1 MKTREI
7 HRKAAW
13 LSGLAALLVMA
24 GCASTQSVPP
34 SDTLAGQPS
43 DASPPAAPA
52 AATMPPAP
60 ILVARKYVV
69 KRGDTLTGI
78 ASTNDCS
85 VADLRTWNK
94 LAANGRLRMGQ
105 VLRIVK
111 QQPLPP
117 AGAAGTQA
125 VASNGAAGN
134 QATEQATEQATA
146 QATEQATAQTTSQ
159 AASPAGASTANDRQ
173 VVKETKRHA
182 GGVALKWPAN
192 GKIVEGFRPGQNRG
206 IQIAGRPGDPVRAAA
221 DGRVMYAGTGLNDYG
236 SLIIVQ
242 HNADFLTA
250 YAHNRKLLVK
260 TGDIVHQ
267 GDAIAEMGDL
277 DNSRVALL
285 FEVRRD
291 GKPVNPMPYLPSSQG

>member
-7 HRKAAW
+7 YRNAAR
-13 LSGLAALLVMA
+13 LSGLAAVLVMA

-43 DASPPAAPA
+43 DSSQPAAPSA
-52 AATMPPAP
+52 NTMPPAP
-60 ILVARKYVV
+60 ILVAQKYVV
-69 KRGDTLTGI
+69 KRGDSLTGI
-78 ASTNDCS
+78 ASANNCS

-105 VLRIVK
+105 VLLIVK

-117 AGAAGTQA
+117 AGAAGTQTA
-125 VASNGAAGN
+125 AGNGAAG
-134 QATEQATEQATA
+134 
-146 QATEQATAQTTSQ
+146 SQ
-159 AASPAGASTANDRQ
+159 AASQTTASSTNDRQ

-192 GKIVEGFRPGQNRG
+192 GKIVDGFRPGQNRG

-260 TGDIVHQ
+260 TGDIVRQ
-267 GDAIAEMGDL
+267 GDEIAEMGDL

>member
-13 LSGLAALLVMA
+13 LSGLAAVLVMA
-24 GCASTQSVPP
+24 GCASTQSVAP

-43 DASPPAAPA
+43 DSSRPAAPSAVPMPA
-52 AATMPPAP
+52 APMPAAP
-60 ILVARKYVV
+60 ILVAKKYVV

-78 ASTNDCS
+78 ASANDCS

-125 VASNGAAGN
+125 VAGNGAADN
-134 QATEQATEQATA
+134 
-146 QATEQATAQTTSQ
+146 Q
-159 AASPAGASTANDRQ
+159 AASPANPQATSQATASTASDRQ

-182 GGVALKWPAN
+182 GGVALKWPAT

>member
-1 MKTREI
+1 MKSREI
-7 HRKAAW
+7 HRNAAW
-13 LSGLAALLVMA
+13 LPGLAAVLVMA
-24 GCASTQSVPP
+24 GCASTQTVAP
-34 SDTLAGQPS
+34 SDTLVGPSSPSSQPVTAPS
-43 DASPPAAPA
+43 AAAP
-52 AATMPPAP
+52 PPAP
-60 ILVARKYVV
+60 IFVAQKYVV

-78 ASTNDCS
+78 ASANGCS

-94 LAANGRLRMGQ
+94 LGANGRLRMGQ
-105 VLRIVK
+105 ALRIVK

-117 AGAAGTQA
+117 SSPSDAAGTQVA
-125 VASNGAAGN
+125 ASSAGSGGATGSRAATTQAAASN
-134 QATEQATEQATA
+134 
-146 QATEQATAQTTSQ
+146 
-159 AASPAGASTANDRQ
+159 ASDRQ

-182 GGVALKWPAN
+182 GGVALKWPAS
-192 GKIVEGFRPGQNRG
+192 GKIVDGFRPGQNRG

-260 TGDIVHQ
+260 TGDIVRQ
-267 GDAIAEMGDL
+267 GDEIAEMGDL

>member
-1 MKTREI
+1 MKLHEI
-7 HRKAAW
+7 CRKSAW
-13 LSGLAALLVMA
+13 LSGLAAVLVMA
-24 GCASTQSVPP
+24 GCASAPPVPP
-34 SDTLAGQPS
+34 SDTLAGAPSGQPAVAR
-43 DASPPAAPA
+43 ASTPTTP
-52 AATMPPAP
+52 PPAP
-60 ILVARKYVV
+60 ILVAQKYVV
-69 KRGDTLTGI
+69 KRGDSLTGI
-78 ASTNDCS
+78 ASANDCS

-94 LAANGRLRMGQ
+94 LDGRGKLRMGQ
-105 VLRIVK
+105 VLRIVRP
-111 QQPLPP
+111 QPLQAP
-117 AGAAGTQA
+117 AANVGAQVAANGSTGAGP
-125 VASNGAAGN
+125 AS
-134 QATEQATEQATA
+134 
-146 QATEQATAQTTSQ
+146 
-159 AASPAGASTANDRQ
+159 ASTASDRQ

-182 GGVALKWPAN
+182 GGVALRWPAQ
-192 GKIVEGFRPGQNRG
+192 GKIVDAFRPGQNRG

-260 TGDIVHQ
+260 TGDIVRQ
-267 GDAIAEMGDL
+267 GDEIAEMGDL

>member
-1 MKTREI
+1 MKSREI
-7 HRKAAW
+7 HRHAAW
-13 LSGLAALLVMA
+13 LPGLAAVLVMA

-34 SDTLAGQPS
+34 SDTLAAQSLPS
-43 DASPPAAPA
+43 SPPAVAPA
-52 AATMPPAP
+52 AVTPPPAP
-60 ILVARKYVV
+60 ILVAQKYIV

-78 ASTNDCS
+78 ASANGCS
-85 VADLRTWNK
+85 IADLRTWNK
-94 LAANGRLRMGQ
+94 LGANGRLRMGQ
-105 VLRIVK
+105 VLRIVR
-111 QQPLPP
+111 QQQLPP
-117 AGAAGTQA
+117 PGAAGMQA
-125 VASNGAAGN
+125 ASSAASNGAGSSPAS
-134 QATEQATEQATA
+134 AQATA
-146 QATEQATAQTTSQ
+146 
-159 AASPAGASTANDRQ
+159 STASDRQ

-192 GKIVEGFRPGQNRG
+192 GKIVDGFRPGQNRG

-250 YAHNRKLLVK
+250 YAHNRRLLVK
-260 TGDIVHQ
+260 TGDIVRQ
-267 GDAIAEMGDL
+267 GDEIAEMGDL

>member
-13 LSGLAALLVMA
+13 LSGLAAVLVMA
-24 GCASTQSVPP
+24 GCASTQSVAP

-43 DASPPAAPA
+43 DSSRPAAPSAGPMPA
-52 AATMPPAP
+52 APKPAAPMPAAP
-60 ILVARKYVV
+60 ILVAKKYVV

-78 ASTNDCS
+78 ASANDCS

-125 VASNGAAGN
+125 VAGNGAADN
-134 QATEQATEQATA
+134 
-146 QATEQATAQTTSQ
+146 Q
-159 AASPAGASTANDRQ
+159 AASPANPQATSQATASTASDRQ

-182 GGVALKWPAN
+182 GGVALKWPAT

>member
-1 MKTREI
+1 METREI
-7 HRKAAW
+7 HHKAAW
-13 LSGLAALLVMA
+13 LSCLAAVLVMA
-24 GCASTQSVPP
+24 GCASTQSAPP
-34 SDTLAGQPS
+34 SDTLAGQSSPS
-43 DASPPAAPA
+43 SQPA
-52 AATMPPAP
+52 AAPSAATPPPAP
-60 ILVARKYVV
+60 IFVARKYVV

-78 ASTNDCS
+78 ASANDCS

-94 LAANGRLRMGQ
+94 LGANGRLRMGQ
-105 VLRIVK
+105 VLRIVR

-117 AGAAGTQA
+117 SGAAGTQTAAPAGASDA
-125 VASNGAAGN
+125 VAGN
-134 QATEQATEQATA
+134 QATA
-146 QATEQATAQTTSQ
+146 QAT
-159 AASPAGASTANDRQ
+159 ASTASDRQ

-260 TGDIVHQ
+260 TGDIVRQ

>member
-1 MKTREI
+1 MKSREI
-7 HRKAAW
+7 HRHAAW
-13 LSGLAALLVMA
+13 LPGLAAVLVMA

-34 SDTLAGQPS
+34 SDTLAAPS
-43 DASPPAAPA
+43 LPSSPPAVAPA
-52 AATMPPAP
+52 AVTPPPAP
-60 ILVARKYVV
+60 ILVAQKYIV

-78 ASTNDCS
+78 ASANGCS
-85 VADLRTWNK
+85 IADLRTWNK
-94 LAANGRLRMGQ
+94 LGANGRLRMGQ
-105 VLRIVK
+105 VLRIVR

-117 AGAAGTQA
+117 PGAAGMQA
-125 VASNGAAGN
+125 ASSAASNGAASSP
-134 QATEQATEQATA
+134 ASAQATA
-146 QATEQATAQTTSQ
+146 
-159 AASPAGASTANDRQ
+159 STASDRQ

-192 GKIVEGFRPGQNRG
+192 GKIVDGFRPGQNRG

-250 YAHNRKLLVK
+250 YAHNRRLLVK
-260 TGDIVHQ
+260 TGDIVRQ
-267 GDAIAEMGDL
+267 GDEIAEMGDL

>member
-1 MKTREI
+1 MKSREI
-7 HRKAAW
+7 HRHAAW
-13 LSGLAALLVMA
+13 LPGLAAVLVMA

-34 SDTLAGQPS
+34 SDTLAAQSLPS
-43 DASPPAAPA
+43 SPPAVAPA
-52 AATMPPAP
+52 AVTPPPAP
-60 ILVARKYVV
+60 ILVAQKYIV

-78 ASTNDCS
+78 ASANGCS
-85 VADLRTWNK
+85 IADLRTWNK
-94 LAANGRLRMGQ
+94 LGANGRLCMGQ
-105 VLRIVK
+105 VLRIVR

-117 AGAAGTQA
+117 PGAAGMQA
-125 VASNGAAGN
+125 ASSAASNGAGSSPAS
-134 QATEQATEQATA
+134 AQATA
-146 QATEQATAQTTSQ
+146 
-159 AASPAGASTANDRQ
+159 STASDRQ

-192 GKIVEGFRPGQNRG
+192 GKIVDGFRPGQNRG

-250 YAHNRKLLVK
+250 YAHNRRLLVK
-260 TGDIVHQ
+260 TGDIVRQ
-267 GDAIAEMGDL
+267 GDEIAEMGDL

>member
-7 HRKAAW
+7 HPKAAW
-13 LSGLAALLVMA
+13 LSGLAAVLVMA

-34 SDTLAGQPS
+34 SDTLAGKPA
-43 DASPPAAPA
+43 DTSPPAAQLAAPMPA
-52 AATMPPAP
+52 AP
-60 ILVARKYVV
+60 ILVAQKYVV

-78 ASTNDCS
+78 ASANDCS

-117 AGAAGTQA
+117 AGAAGTQI
-125 VASNGAAGN
+125 VASNGAASSQGN
-134 QATEQATEQATA
+134 SQTTA
-146 QATEQATAQTTSQ
+146 QATSQ
-159 AASPAGASTANDRQ
+159 AGASTASDRQ

-182 GGVALKWPAN
+182 GGVALKWPAT
-192 GKIVEGFRPGQNRG
+192 GKIVDGFRPGQTRG

>member
-1 MKTREI
+1 METHEI
-7 HRKAAW
+7 HRHAAW
-13 LSGLAALLVMA
+13 LSGLAAVLVMA

-34 SDTLAGQPS
+34 SDTLAGQS
-43 DASPPAAPA
+43 SSSSQPA
-52 AATMPPAP
+52 AAPSAATSVTPPPAP
-60 ILVARKYVV
+60 ILVAQKYVV

-78 ASTNDCS
+78 ASANDCS

-94 LAANGRLRMGQ
+94 LGANGRLRMGQ
-105 VLRIVK
+105 VLRIVR

-117 AGAAGTQA
+117 SGAVGTQA
-125 VASNGAAGN
+125 AASDAAGN
-134 QATEQATEQATA
+134 QAAAQATA
-146 QATEQATAQTTSQ
+146 SS
-159 AASPAGASTANDRQ
+159 ASDRQ

-182 GGVALKWPAN
+182 GGVALKWPAR
-192 GKIVEGFRPGQNRG
+192 GKIVDGFRPGQNRG

-260 TGDIVHQ
+260 TGDIVRQ

>member
-13 LSGLAALLVMA
+13 LSGLAAVLVMA
-24 GCASTQSVPP
+24 GCANTQSVPP
-34 SDTLAGQPS
+34 SDTLAAQPS
-43 DASPPAAPA
+43 DSSSSAAAPP
-52 AATMPPAP
+52 AATMPAAP
-60 ILVARKYVV
+60 ILVARKYIV

-78 ASTNDCS
+78 ATANDCS

-117 AGAAGTQA
+117 AGAAGTQV

-134 QATEQATEQATA
+134 QGTA
-146 QATEQATAQTTSQ
+146 QAT
-159 AASPAGASTANDRQ
+159 SPASASTANDRQ

-182 GGVALKWPAN
+182 GGVALKWPAT

>member
-1 MKTREI
+1 MKKREI

-13 LSGLAALLVMA
+13 LSGLAAVLVMA

-34 SDTLAGQPS
+34 SDTLAGQPPDS
-43 DASPPAAPA
+43 SPPAAPA
-52 AATMPPAP
+52 PAAMPPAP
-60 ILVARKYVV
+60 ILVAHKYVV

-78 ASTNDCS
+78 ASANNCS

-94 LAANGRLRMGQ
+94 LGANGRLRRGQ

-117 AGAAGTQA
+117 AGAGGTQA

-134 QATEQATEQATA
+134 QATAQATA
-146 QATEQATAQTTSQ
+146 QAT
-159 AASPAGASTANDRQ
+159 SPAGASTANDRQ

>member
-7 HRKAAW
+7 HRNAAW
-13 LSGLAALLVMA
+13 LPGLAAVLVMA

-34 SDTLAGQPS
+34 SDTLAGQSSPS
-43 DASPPAAPA
+43 SQPA
-52 AATMPPAP
+52 AAPSAATPPPAP
-60 ILVARKYVV
+60 IFVAQKYVV

-78 ASTNDCS
+78 ASANGCS

-94 LAANGRLRMGQ
+94 LGDNGRLRMGQ

-111 QQPLPP
+111 QQPLPVP
-117 AGAAGTQA
+117 GTAGTQV
-125 VASNGAAGN
+125 VASSAGGN
-134 QATEQATEQATA
+134 PTA
-146 QATEQATAQTTSQ
+146 VQTT
-159 AASPAGASTANDRQ
+159 ASNASDRQ

-182 GGVALKWPAN
+182 GGVALKWPAS
-192 GKIVEGFRPGQNRG
+192 GKIVDGFRPGQNRG

-260 TGDIVHQ
+260 TGDIVRQ
-267 GDAIAEMGDL
+267 GDEIAEMGDL

>member
-7 HRKAAW
+7 HRNAAW
-13 LSGLAALLVMA
+13 LPGLAAVLVMA

-34 SDTLAGQPS
+34 SDTLAGMPS
-43 DASPPAAPA
+43 PSSQPA
-52 AATMPPAP
+52 AAPSANTPPPAP
-60 ILVARKYVV
+60 ILVAQKYVV

-78 ASTNDCS
+78 ASANGCS
-85 VADLRTWNK
+85 MADLRTWNK
-94 LAANGRLRMGQ
+94 LGANGRLRMGQ

-111 QQPLPP
+111 QQPLPAP
-117 AGAAGTQA
+117 GAAGTQ
-125 VASNGAAGN
+125 VAASSASGNGAASN
-134 QATEQATEQATA
+134 PAAT
-146 QATEQATAQTTSQ
+146 QTI
-159 AASPAGASTANDRQ
+159 ASNASDRQ

-182 GGVALKWPAN
+182 GGVALKWPAS
-192 GKIVEGFRPGQNRG
+192 GKIVDGFRPGQNRG

-260 TGDIVHQ
+260 TGDIVRQ
-267 GDAIAEMGDL
+267 GDEIAEMGDL

>member
-1 MKTREI
+1 
-7 HRKAAW
+7 
-13 LSGLAALLVMA
+13 
-24 GCASTQSVPP
+24 
-34 SDTLAGQPS
+34 
-43 DASPPAAPA
+43 SP
-52 AATMPPAP
+52 PPAP
-60 ILVARKYVV
+60 ILVAQKYVV

-78 ASTNDCS
+78 ASANDCS
-85 VADLRTWNK
+85 IADLRTWNK
-94 LAANGRLRMGQ
+94 LGANGKLRMGQ

-117 AGAAGTQA
+117 PGAAGTQVA
-125 VASNGAAGN
+125 ASSAASNGAAGN
-134 QATEQATEQATA
+134 PATTQTAAATA
-146 QATEQATAQTTSQ
+146 S
-159 AASPAGASTANDRQ
+159 DRQ

-182 GGVALKWPAN
+182 GGVALRWPAN
-192 GKIVEGFRPGQNRG
+192 GKIVDGFRPGQNRG

-221 DGRVMYAGTGLNDYG
+221 AGRVMYAGTGLNDYG

-260 TGDIVHQ
+260 TGDIVRQ
-267 GDAIAEMGDL
+267 GDEIAEMGDL
-277 DNSRVALL
+277 DNARVALL

>member
-1 MKTREI
+1 MKSREI
-7 HRKAAW
+7 HRHAAW
-13 LSGLAALLVMA
+13 LPGLAAVLVMA

-34 SDTLAGQPS
+34 SDTLAAQSLPS
-43 DASPPAAPA
+43 SPPAVAPA
-52 AATMPPAP
+52 AVTPPPAP
-60 ILVARKYVV
+60 ILVAQKYIV

-78 ASTNDCS
+78 ASANGCS
-85 VADLRTWNK
+85 IADLRTWNK
-94 LAANGRLRMGQ
+94 LGANGRLRMGQ
-105 VLRIVK
+105 VLRVVR

-117 AGAAGTQA
+117 PGAAGMQA
-125 VASNGAAGN
+125 ASSAASNGAGSSPAS
-134 QATEQATEQATA
+134 AQATA
-146 QATEQATAQTTSQ
+146 
-159 AASPAGASTANDRQ
+159 STASDRQ

-192 GKIVEGFRPGQNRG
+192 GKIVDGFRPGQNRG

-250 YAHNRKLLVK
+250 YAHNRRLLVK
-260 TGDIVHQ
+260 TGDIVRQ
-267 GDAIAEMGDL
+267 GDEIAEMGDL

>member
-1 MKTREI
+1 METREI

-13 LSGLAALLVMA
+13 LPGLAAVLVMA

-34 SDTLAGQPS
+34 SDTLAGQSSP
-43 DASPPAAPA
+43 ASQPA
-52 AATMPPAP
+52 AAPSAVTPPPAP
-60 ILVARKYVV
+60 ILVAQKYVV

-78 ASTNDCS
+78 ASANDCS
-85 VADLRTWNK
+85 IADLRIWNK
-94 LAANGRLRMGQ
+94 LDANSRLRMGQ
-105 VLRIVK
+105 VLRIVR

-117 AGAAGTQA
+117 SGAAGTQA
-125 VASNGAAGN
+125 AAPAVASDAAAGS
-134 QATEQATEQATA
+134 QAAAQATA
-146 QATEQATAQTTSQ
+146 SS
-159 AASPAGASTANDRQ
+159 ASDRQ

-182 GGVALKWPAN
+182 GGVALKWPAR
-192 GKIVEGFRPGQNRG
+192 GKIVDAFRPGQNRG

-260 TGDIVHQ
+260 TGDIVRQ

>member
-1 MKTREI
+1 MKSREI
-7 HRKAAW
+7 HRHAAW
-13 LSGLAALLVMA
+13 LPGLAAVLVMA

-34 SDTLAGQPS
+34 SDTLAGQSLPS
-43 DASPPAAPA
+43 SPPAVAPSA
-52 AATMPPAP
+52 VTPPPAP
-60 ILVARKYVV
+60 ILVAQKYVV

-78 ASTNDCS
+78 ASANGCS

-94 LAANGRLRMGQ
+94 LGASGRLRMGQ
-105 VLRIVK
+105 VLRIVR

-117 AGAAGTQA
+117 PGAAGTQMA
-125 VASNGAAGN
+125 ASSAASNGAG
-134 QATEQATEQATA
+134 
-146 QATEQATAQTTSQ
+146 S
-159 AASPAGASTANDRQ
+159 SPASAPATASTASDRQ

-182 GGVALKWPAN
+182 GGVALRWPAN
-192 GKIVEGFRPGQNRG
+192 GKIVDGFRPGQNRG

-260 TGDIVHQ
+260 TGDIVRQ
-267 GDAIAEMGDL
+267 GDEIAEMGDL

>member
-1 MKTREI
+1 MKLHEI
-7 HRKAAW
+7 CRKSAW
-13 LSGLAALLVMA
+13 LSGLAAVLVMA
-24 GCASTQSVPP
+24 GCASAPPVPP
-34 SDTLAGQPS
+34 SDTLAGAPS
-43 DASPPAAPA
+43 SQPA
-52 AATMPPAP
+52 AARASTPTTPPPAP
-60 ILVARKYVV
+60 ILVAQKYVV
-69 KRGDTLTGI
+69 KRGDSLTGI
-78 ASTNDCS
+78 ASANDCS

-94 LAANGRLRMGQ
+94 LDGRGKLRMGQ
-105 VLRIVK
+105 VLRIVRP
-111 QQPLPP
+111 QPLQAP
-117 AGAAGTQA
+117 AANAGTQ
-125 VASNGAAGN
+125 VAANGSTSAGP
-134 QATEQATEQATA
+134 
-146 QATEQATAQTTSQ
+146 
-159 AASPAGASTANDRQ
+159 ASASGASTASDRQ

-182 GGVALKWPAN
+182 GGVALTWPAQ
-192 GKIVEGFRPGQNRG
+192 GKIVDAFRPGQNRG

>member
-1 MKTREI
+1 M
-7 HRKAAW
+7 
-13 LSGLAALLVMA
+13 
-24 GCASTQSVPP
+24 
-34 SDTLAGQPS
+34 
-43 DASPPAAPA
+43 
-52 AATMPPAP
+52 
-60 ILVARKYVV
+60 
-69 KRGDTLTGI
+69 KRGDTLSGI
-78 ASTNDCS
+78 ASANDCS

-94 LAANGRLRMGQ
+94 LDGRGKLRMGQ
-105 VLRIVK
+105 VLRIVRP
-111 QQPLPP
+111 QPLQAPTASVGAQVAANGSTG
-117 AGAAGTQA
+117 AG
-125 VASNGAAGN
+125 
-134 QATEQATEQATA
+134 
-146 QATEQATAQTTSQ
+146 QTS
-159 AASPAGASTANDRQ
+159 ASTASDRQ

-182 GGVALKWPAN
+182 GGVALRWPAQ
-192 GKIVEGFRPGQNRG
+192 GKIVDAFRPGQNRG
-206 IQIAGRPGDPVRAAA
+206 IQIAGRPGDTVRAAA

-260 TGDIVHQ
+260 TGDIVRQ

>member
-7 HRKAAW
+7 HRNAAW
-13 LSGLAALLVMA
+13 LPGLAAVLVMA
-24 GCASTQSVPP
+24 GCAGTQSVPP
-34 SDTLAGQPS
+34 SDTLAGSSSSPS
-43 DASPPAAPA
+43 QSVAAPSA
-52 AATMPPAP
+52 DTPPPAP
-60 ILVARKYVV
+60 ILVAQKYVV

-78 ASTNDCS
+78 ASANGCS
-85 VADLRTWNK
+85 IADLRTWNK
-94 LAANGRLRMGQ
+94 LGANGRLRMGQ

-117 AGAAGTQA
+117 PGAAGTQ
-125 VASNGAAGN
+125 VAASSAAGNGAAGN
-134 QATEQATEQATA
+134 PPA
-146 QATEQATAQTTSQ
+146 AQTT
-159 AASPAGASTANDRQ
+159 ASTASDRQ

-182 GGVALKWPAN
+182 GGVALKWPAS
-192 GKIVEGFRPGQNRG
+192 GKIVDGFRPGQNRG

-221 DGRVMYAGTGLNDYG
+221 AGRVMYAGTGLNDYG

-260 TGDIVHQ
+260 TGDIVRQ
-267 GDAIAEMGDL
+267 GDEIAEMGDL

>member
-13 LSGLAALLVMA
+13 LSGLAAVLVMA
-24 GCASTQSVPP
+24 GCANTQSVPP
-34 SDTLAGQPS
+34 SDTLAAQPS
-43 DASPPAAPA
+43 DSSPSAAAAPA
-52 AATMPPAP
+52 APMPAAP
-60 ILVARKYVV
+60 ILVARKYIV

-78 ASTNDCS
+78 ATANDCS

-117 AGAAGTQA
+117 AGAAGTQV

-134 QATEQATEQATA
+134 QGTA
-146 QATEQATAQTTSQ
+146 QATSQ
-159 AASPAGASTANDRQ
+159 ASASTANDRQ

-182 GGVALKWPAN
+182 GGVALKWPAT

>member
-7 HRKAAW
+7 HRNAAW
-13 LSGLAALLVMA
+13 LPGLAAVLVMA

-34 SDTLAGQPS
+34 SDTLAGQSSPS
-43 DASPPAAPA
+43 SQPA
-52 AATMPPAP
+52 AAPSAATPPPAP
-60 ILVARKYVV
+60 IFVAQKYVV

-78 ASTNDCS
+78 ASANGCS

-94 LAANGRLRMGQ
+94 LGDNGRLRMGQ

-111 QQPLPP
+111 QQPLPVP
-117 AGAAGTQA
+117 GTTGTQVAASSAGGNPAA
-125 VASNGAAGN
+125 VQTTASN
-134 QATEQATEQATA
+134 
-146 QATEQATAQTTSQ
+146 
-159 AASPAGASTANDRQ
+159 ASDRQ

-182 GGVALKWPAN
+182 GGVALKWPAS
-192 GKIVEGFRPGQNRG
+192 GKIVDGFRPGQNRG

-260 TGDIVHQ
+260 TGDIVRQ
-267 GDAIAEMGDL
+267 GDEIAEMGDL